1 MITMN
6 SADYFVDKPETVG
19 PILPVFETLIEG
31 ADGKPVTD
39 GGVGELCVRGGQV
52 IRGYLNRP
60 EATAES
66 ITNGWLHTGDIA
78 RIDEDGF
85 ISIVDRAKDM
95 LLRGGENVY
104 CAEVEAA
111 IFEHDAVA
119 ECAVIG
125 VPDDRLGEEVGAAVV
140 LAEGTS
146 VDADA
151 LRAFV
156 KERIAAFKAPRYIWF
171 MDSALPRNAS
181 GKFLKPELRNSLDI
195 QNAQ

>member
-1 MITMN
+1 M
-6 SADYFVDKPETVG
+6 
-19 PILPVFETLIEG
+19 
-31 ADGKPVTD
+31 
-39 GGVGELCVRGGQV
+39 

-85 ISIVDRAKDM
+85 VAIVDRAKDM

-140 LAEGTS
+140 LADGVS

-181 GKFLKPELRNSLDI
+181 GKFMKPELRDSLDV
-195 QNAQ
+195 QDAQ